1 MDRSLPIIKTKGIGQ
16 QTFNFQNSEKENLIF
31 RPNGAE
37 NPLIGVDRLYNN
49 LYLLQEDEVACAQS
63 DYVKKWKD
71 ALPKE
76 ATAKD

>member
-1 MDRSLPIIKTKGIGQ
+1 M
-16 QTFNFQNSEKENLIF
+16 
-31 RPNGAE
+31 
-37 NPLIGVDRLYNN
+37 IGVDRLYNN

-71 ALPKE
+71 ALLKE